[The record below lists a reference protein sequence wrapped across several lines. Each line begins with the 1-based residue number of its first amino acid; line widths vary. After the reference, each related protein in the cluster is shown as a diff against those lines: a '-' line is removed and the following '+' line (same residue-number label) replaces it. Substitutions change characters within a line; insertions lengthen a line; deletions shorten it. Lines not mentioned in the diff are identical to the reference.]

1 MQKMQITTLVPAYKP
16 KYLVELLTALRHQTV
31 KPAKVIFSDDS
42 PDQAFVAMLNS
53 EPLKSAVAD
62 LHIEVVAG
70 PRSGAYNNFRHLLR
84 LYQDQSGGPTELF
97 HLLLD
102 DDVLYPSFY
111 ERHLHAHAQVA
122 LGCVVSRRWTAL
134 ESGQPM
140 RDLPVPPAIAQH
152 AQRMLLLG
160 SDLLFAQTAG
170 VSSNWLGEFSN
181 ATFSF
186 AMAAELDNPS
196 MDGICFTGLEDLGA
210 FLKASLTSQLGF
222 INEHLGY
229 FRTSAEQHSANPMGR
244 PMKLAH
250 LAYIALTLAGRRLG
264 KLPPSQCAV
273 NLASL
278 CPIILQRYG
287 HEADMAELCS
297 LMPAMAAAEAG
308 AEERFLGL
316 WHVYSG
322 ASARQETPAAARLA
336 MV

>member
-1 MQKMQITTLVPAYKP
+1 MQITTLVPAYKP

-42 PDQAFVAMLNS
+42 PDQAFVNLLNS
-53 EPLKSAVAD
+53 EPIKSAVAD
-62 LHIEVVAG
+62 LNIEVVAG
-70 PRSGAYNNFRHLLR
+70 PRSGAYNNFRQLLR
-84 LYQDQSGGPTELF
+84 LFRDQSGGPTELF

-102 DDVLYPSFY
+102 DDIPYPSFY
-111 ERHLHAHAQVA
+111 ERHLHAHGQGA
-122 LGCVVSRRWTAL
+122 LNCVVSRRWTAL

-152 AQRMLLLG
+152 AQRMLVLG
-160 SDLLFAQTAG
+160 SELLFAQTAG

-181 ATFSF
+181 ATFSS
-186 AMAAELDNPS
+186 AMASELDDPS

-210 FLKASLTSQLGF
+210 FLKASLSSKLGF

-264 KLPPSQCAV
+264 KLQATQAAA

-278 CPIILQRYG
+278 CPIIAQRYG
-287 HEADMAELCS
+287 HESDMAELCA
-297 LMPAMAAAEAG
+297 LMPALAAGQAG
-308 AEERFLGL
+308 AEEQFMPI
-316 WHVYSG
+316 WQVYSG
-322 ASARQETPAAARLA
+322 ASARQEMPAAACLA
-336 MV
+336 IG